1 MEENT
6 MSDTMELLSVK
17 KAKKSFR
24 LGGIFSSKQLIAV
37 NEVSFSL
44 FKDAPDIF
52 SIIGESG
59 SGKTTLS
66 RMILRLLLPDSGSIA
81 LDKVDVHAMKGRRQ
95 VLEYMRNV
103 QPIFQNPFETFN
115 PLNRVDEFLFATA
128 KNFFPGESEGDARDR
143 AEKSL
148 NAVGL
153 ALSEVGGRYPHE
165 LSGGQLQR
173 SSVARAIIPNP
184 KVLVADEPV
193 SMVDASLRMSIVN
206 LFQDLKNKL
215 GTSIVYITHDLA
227 TAYYISDRIAI
238 IHRGFFVE
246 QGPTN
251 AILTAPRHPYTQ
263 LLVESALDPRPGST
277 SIIDCATASCGDEE
291 FLAVGCKFAGRCPKV
306 MDRCRLKVPPEF
318 IENGRMVRCYLYGGN
333 DES

>member
-1 MEENT
+1 MGGND
-6 MSDTMELLSVK
+6 MSDAAELLSVK
-17 KAKKSFR
+17 NAKKTFR
-24 LGGIFSSKQLIAV
+24 LGGLFSGKELVAV
-37 NEVSFSL
+37 NEVSFAL

-81 LDKVDVHAMKGRRQ
+81 LDRIDVNAIKGRRQ

-128 KNFFPGESEGDARDR
+128 KNFFPGETEGDARER
-143 AEKSL
+143 AEKAL

-173 SSVARAIIPNP
+173 ASVARAIIPNP

-238 IHRGFFVE
+238 IHRGYFVE
-246 QGPTN
+246 QGATSV
-251 AILTAPRHPYTQ
+251 ILTEPRHPYTR
-263 LLVESALDPRPGST
+263 LLIESALDPRPGST
-277 SIIDCATASCGDEE
+277 SLIDCAAASCDDEE
-291 FLAVGCKFAGRCPKV
+291 YLAVGCKFAGRCPKV
-306 MDRCRLKVPPEF
+306 MDKCRLKEPPEL
-318 IENGRMVRCYLYGGN
+318 IEGGRMVRCYLYGGS